1 MTTGV
6 VGMSSAAAAGSA
18 SHISA
23 TNIEVASGVKE
34 LGNQRQ
40 QLVGS
45 VLDLFSGQPSL
56 YKLGFWRQ
64 DAHFED
70 PITTAKGYDAYAAQW
85 YGLAAAFT
93 SVTKHHEV
101 TKNEEELIEMDLEQ
115 EYKAAGVT
123 KLMKSKIVIELDNE
137 GKIKHLT
144 DKWNGNDMPSGML
157 ATWGRKANAATV
169 PKFVS
174 VPKNEQE
181 EAEKK
186 KKGEL

>member
-1 MTTGV
+1 
-6 VGMSSAAAAGSA
+6 MSTAGAAGSA

-23 TNIEVASGVKE
+23 TDINTAPGIK
-34 LGNQRQ
+34 LDTHRQ

-56 YKLGFWRQ
+56 YKLSFWRQ

-85 YGLAAAFT
+85 YGLAAIFT
-93 SVTKHHEV
+93 STTKRHEV
-101 TKNEEELIEMDLEQ
+101 TKSESSSIEMDLEQ
-115 EYKAAGVT
+115 EYKAAGAT
-123 KLMKSKIVIELDNE
+123 KLMKSKIVIELDGE
-137 GKIKHLT
+137 GKIQHLT
-144 DKWNGNDMPSGML
+144 DKWNGQDMPTGML

-169 PKFVS
+169 PKLVS
-174 VPKNEQE
+174 VPKTEQE